1 MPHRQLSSNVDSG
14 AATATTSGITR
25 ETGTG
30 DCADPPELDSP
41 LLLTFGAR

>member
-1 MPHRQLSSNVDSG
+1 MPYRQLSSNVDPG
-14 AATATTSGITR
+14 AATATTRGITR

-30 DCADPPELDSP
+30 DCADPPGIDSP